1 VALPALRLTPVEPL
15 TVLIPLSPEILLRA
29 YAAGIFPMAESADD
43 PELFWVDPKRR
54 GIIPLDGFHVPRRL
68 RRIVRQNLFAI
79 RCDTAFEA
87 VMRGCAESSDKRPN
101 TWINDE
107 ILELY
112 TGLFERG
119 AAHSVECWREGE
131 LVGGLYGVSLGGAF
145 FGESMFSRVTDASK
159 VALVHLV
166 ARLRHGGYRVLDTQF
181 LTPHL
186 AQFGAIEISRARY
199 HRLLGEALRYRG
211 VFPRD
216 LPAGAGVLGAAAGV
230 EGAPP
235 GPLQARRLTS

>member
-1 VALPALRLTPVEPL
+1 MLVPL
-15 TVLIPLSPEILLRA
+15 TPEILLRA
-29 YAAGIFPMAESADD
+29 YAAGIFPMAESAED

-54 GIIPLDGFHVPRRL
+54 GIIPLDAFHVPRRL
-68 RRIVRQNLFAI
+68 GRVVRQNVFTI
-79 RCDTAFEA
+79 RCDTAFED

-112 TGLFERG
+112 GGLFARG
-119 AAHSVECWREGE
+119 AAHSVECWHEGE
-131 LVGGLYGVSLGGAF
+131 LVGGLYGVSLGSAF

-166 ARLRHGGYRVLDTQF
+166 ARLRHGRYRLLDTQF

-186 AQFGAIEISRARY
+186 AQFGGIEITRARY
-199 HRLLGEALRYRG
+199 HRLLAEALRYRG

-216 LPAGAGVLGAAAGV
+216 LPAGAGVLGVAAAGAD
-230 EGAPP
+230 GAAP
-235 GPLQARRLTS
+235 PLQARRLTS